1 MSWGSPRVRMPVRA
15 LSDCAIAPCS
25 RRPTGIHGLCTPFV
39 SSWSVKPSTNSEPIL
54 IEPKVPRCNLIRS
67 RGLPSGHASS
77 FPDRPVIR
85 RPIFPVPAGMAV
97 LARPDVAL
105 LLRGPTA
112 GKDVPLLVP
121 GWLLVGCVCLAAGSA
136 WAVLGVATHSAAH
149 DEIIHV
155 VTVGCTML
163 MITVIAVALA
173 ASGAQT
179 RTVFSS

>member
-1 MSWGSPRVRMPVRA
+1 M
-15 LSDCAIAPCS
+15 
-25 RRPTGIHGLCTPFV
+25 
-39 SSWSVKPSTNSEPIL
+39 
-54 IEPKVPRCNLIRS
+54 
-67 RGLPSGHASS
+67 
-77 FPDRPVIR
+77 IR

-112 GKDVPLLVP
+112 GKDVPLLMP

-136 WAVLGVATHSAAH
+136 WAVLGVATHSAVH
-149 DEIIHV
+149 DEIIQV
-155 VTVGCTML
+155 VTVGCPMR
-163 MITVIAVALA
+163 MITAPAVALP